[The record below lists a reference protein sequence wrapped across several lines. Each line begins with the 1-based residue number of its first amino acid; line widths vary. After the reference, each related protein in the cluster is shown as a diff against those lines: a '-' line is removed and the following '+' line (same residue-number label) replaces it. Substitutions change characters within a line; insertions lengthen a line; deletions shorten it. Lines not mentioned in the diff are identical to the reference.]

1 MNTTARTVITPA
13 MMRRVVLL
21 SSSLAGVAFVVGSL
35 LLPCE
40 ALTARRS
47 SPICATAEKRL
58 PKASEGMQE
67 KR

>member
-1 MNTTARTVITPA
+1 MP
-13 MMRRVVLL
+13 L
-21 SSSLAGVAFVVGSL
+21 SSILAGAFSPVWAVVPSEGVAFAVGSL
-35 LLPCE
+35 LRPCE

-47 SPICATAEKRL
+47 SPIRATAEKSA